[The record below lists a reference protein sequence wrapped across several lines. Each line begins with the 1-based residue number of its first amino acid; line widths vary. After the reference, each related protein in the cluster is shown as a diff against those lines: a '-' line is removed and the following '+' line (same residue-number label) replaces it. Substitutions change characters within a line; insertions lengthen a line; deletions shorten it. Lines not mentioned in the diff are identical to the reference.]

1 MTETPSKTELEA
13 RRAGEGKIFT
23 LKIFPNKNHLSI
35 RTDERYCCYPSCVPG
50 VSQPHLR
57 ELRSGQTQTHT
68 VLIRET
74 ETAHISVTEGSL
86 GG

>member
-1 MTETPSKTELEA
+1 MTKVAAATPA
-13 RRAGEGKIFT
+13 V
-23 LKIFPNKNHLSI
+23 
-35 RTDERYCCYPSCVPG
+35 CPG
-50 VSQPHLR
+50 VSQPHLS